1 MFTISKRIHS
11 GDSSKWYAVVRTN
24 VHSVIIRHAC
34 DNKKKNISN
43 RSFFSPFLLFFFLST
58 VVAYSFLLD
67 YQKGTGIFF
76 SFFLV
81 RSYIPI
87 ECVSVRK
94 ENWRDSRWVSE
105 TLFEMTSAMTTSTF
119 ISTFHFH
126 LFAELWFI
134 NSDWLI
140 CISKKGKKEWK
151 KFIGLRQRFSFD
163 KKNESIR
170 LR

>member
-1 MFTISKRIHS
+1 MRATTRKKISAI
-11 GDSSKWYAVVRTN
+11 VL
-24 VHSVIIRHAC
+24 
-34 DNKKKNISN
+34 
-43 RSFFSPFLLFFFLST
+43 FFLRFFFFFLST

-140 CISKKGKKEWK
+140 CISKEGKKRMKEIHWSTSKIFIWQK
-151 KFIGLRQRFSFD
+151 KRKHTVKIIAERFEMKFFEFQFST
-163 KKNESIR
+163 II
-170 LR
+170 LITH